1 MIKFFSWVKRVII
14 GWWNVIIKK
23 ENPEFKRRFEICM
36 DCKDRVKIGKA
47 YFCSICG
54 CEIHAK
60 TKSPDEKCLN
70 DKW

>member
-1 MIKFFSWVKRVII
+1 MINHIKRII
-14 GWWNVIIKK
+14 VGWWNVIIKK
-23 ENPEFKRRFEICM
+23 ENPTFKKRLEICM
-36 DCKDRVKIGKA
+36 ECKNKIKIGKA
-47 YFCSICG
+47 YFCTICG